1 MPEHLR
7 WTPAGSGPDPA
18 PGAELTG
25 TIRWGE
31 AEGPEPLLVHEISV
45 PLGPVTLGELADDE
59 PMLRLHSI
67 RFGVRSWRELAGRDF
82 TFPTV
87 VREIEEEGES
97 TPVFDIYGSLRLG
110 EEYHEV
116 VPAAVAIGELDGC
129 RVPVTITG
137 RVRSLAPAPAFEPTD
152 FTCAATVALGAV
164 TVRGDLASSEVPDE
178 AEAGELAT
186 RLLRVEDY
194 RPPRVRRGLVVLE
207 PDCGS

>member
-1 MPEHLR
+1 MPEQLR
-7 WTPAGSGPDPA
+7 WAPAGSGPDPA

-31 AEGPEPLLVHEISV
+31 AEGPEPLLVHEITV
-45 PLGPVTLGELADDE
+45 PLAPVTLGEQTDDE
-59 PMLRLHSI
+59 PVLRLHSI

-97 TPVFDIYGSLRLG
+97 TPVYDIYGNLRLG

-116 VPAAVAIGELDGC
+116 VPSGIEVGRIDGC
-129 RVPVTITG
+129 RVPVTLTG
-137 RVRSLAPAPAFEPTD
+137 QVRSVAPAPAFGPTD
-152 FTCAATVALGAV
+152 FTCAATLTLGPVA
-164 TVRGDLASSEVPDE
+164 VRGDLASTAVPD
-178 AEAGELAT
+178 ADRARDLAA

-194 RPPRVRRGLVVLE
+194 RPPRDRRGIVVLE

>member
-110 EEYHEV
+110 EGYHEV
-116 VPAAVAIGELDGC
+116 VPSGVVFGAIDGC
-129 RVPVTITG
+129 RVTVTITG
-137 RVRSLAPAPAFEPTD
+137 QVRPVAPVPAFETTD
-152 FTCAATVALGAV
+152 FTCAATLTLGPV
-164 TVRGDLASSEVPDE
+164 TVRGDLASSEVPD
-178 AEAGELAT
+178 AAGAGELAT

-194 RPPRVRRGLVVLE
+194 RSPRPRRGVIVVE